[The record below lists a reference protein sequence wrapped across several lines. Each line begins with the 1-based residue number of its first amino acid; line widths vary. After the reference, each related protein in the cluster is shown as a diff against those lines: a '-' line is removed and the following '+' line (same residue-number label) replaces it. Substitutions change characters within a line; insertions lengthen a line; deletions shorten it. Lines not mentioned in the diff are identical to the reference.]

1 MMVSQDQQ
9 ILPLVPKE
17 TMNSTTT
24 LTMTMI
30 TTMTMIMITI
40 MKKTMTNTIMIMT
53 TIMILATMM
62 TQLVTLTETLALT
75 TMITTLI
82 LAEAM
87 TQRTSLPPEN
97 AAFVEEVPPDTTG
110 MILGIMIMITRLAT
124 MMIRLATSMV
134 TLAPTTMIP
143 TQIHAVDTTQKNSL
157 LPENAASVE
166 EDLLDTMRTAST
178 GGCILPTQKLMVM
191 Q

>member
-1 MMVSQDQQ
+1 MMASQDQQ
-9 ILPLVPKE
+9 TLPLVPKE

-30 TTMTMIMITI
+30 KTMTMITI

-110 MILGIMIMITRLAT
+110 MILGIMITRLAT

-143 TQIHAVDTTQKNSL
+143 TQIHAVDTTLRNSL
-157 LPENAASVE
+157 PQENAASAE
-166 EDLLDTMRTAST
+166 EVLLDTMRIAST
-178 GGCILPTQKLMVM
+178 GGCILPTQILMVM